1 MSYYDSG
8 YQDEPG
14 PRRRP
19 QGSPV
24 SALLVLLLVAV
35 GAGAIIWYFVWPH
48 VNNGLNPNVKPRDVA
63 QRGPLLDEEA
73 ELIKLYE
80 ETLPSVVH
88 INNLSNRITG
98 FNVQEVPRGSGSG
111 FVWDQDGHIVT
122 NYHVVENATALEV
135 VFSDQ
140 STYKATSVWTYPD
153 KDIAVVSINA
163 PKSKLKPIPLGTSHD
178 LKVGQKAIVIGNP
191 FGLDGTLTTGVI
203 SALNREI
210 TSQADRP
217 IQGVIQT
224 SAPINPGNSGGP
236 LLDSAGRLIGITTA
250 ILSPSGAFAG
260 IGFAIPSDDVN
271 QIVTQLIAEG
281 KVTRPRLGVVM
292 ASDQQARQLSI
303 KEGVLIVSV
312 LPDGPAAKAGLRG
325 TVVNKRQL
333 GDIIVSLDN
342 SKVKSPAHLQNLL
355 EKYKVGDTVT
365 VGIIRDGEH
374 QDVPVTLEAA
384 L

>member
-8 YQDEPG
+8 YVDEPR

-35 GAGAIIWYFVWPH
+35 GAGAVIWYFVWPRA
-48 VNNGLNPNVKPRDVA
+48 NNGLNPNVKLREVA

-88 INNLSNRITG
+88 INNLSTRVSG

-122 NYHVVENATALEV
+122 NYHVVEGATALEV

-140 STYKATSVWTYPD
+140 STYKANNVWVYPN

-250 ILSPSGAFAG
+250 ILSPSGAFVG

-271 QIVTQLIAEG
+271 QIVTQLIASG

-292 ASDQQARQLSI
+292 ATDQQARQLNI
-303 KEGVLIVSV
+303 KEGVLLVSV
-312 LPDGPAAKAGLRG
+312 VPDGPAAKAALRG
-325 TVVNKRQL
+325 TIVNKRQL

-342 SKVKSPAHLQNLL
+342 TSVKSPAHLQSLL